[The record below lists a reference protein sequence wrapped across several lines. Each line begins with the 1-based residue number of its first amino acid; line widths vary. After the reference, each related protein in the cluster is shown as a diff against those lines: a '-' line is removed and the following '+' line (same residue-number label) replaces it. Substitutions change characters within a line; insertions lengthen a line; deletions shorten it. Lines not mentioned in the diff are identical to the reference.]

1 MTDKD
6 KNPVNS
12 HFEYFLKD
20 MRKHIK
26 VFGVKNLMAD
36 DLNTEDLSKFDGLGN
51 ASHIEH
57 VRKALKRTGPGGDL
71 DYLVV
76 RASNGQPIAKGAVDY
91 NSNKGAG
98 TLIQLTTIHELRG
111 LGLGSYIIEKL
122 EDKIRQRGIYTA
134 ILGVEVDNQDAK
146 RLYERLGYEEF
157 GSTQESWEETDEYG
171 IPYNYTAHEILMM
184 KGLLRLQ

>member
-12 HFEYFLKD
+12 HSEYFLKD

-26 VFGVKNLMAD
+26 VFGVKNLMVD